1 MTMSVAAHMREAG
14 LSLRSAKQR
23 TLLALTGIVI
33 GVGAV
38 IALLTTGSIA
48 RSEALRQF
56 QTLGTDMVSVIDI
69 SPRGNNE
76 MRRVLKISDADA
88 LTGLPSVLAAAP
100 YNLDSVIVALPGQ
113 GSVNMLRVG
122 VTADFADMHDI
133 VTAEGRFISSFDGP
147 NLSAFAVLGAG
158 VAGRLRDGGLKVEVG
173 SYLRVQQDAY
183 LVVGL
188 LAPSSGKGPSGV
200 LVDDSMLLP
209 IELAVR
215 ERADEEMQSITLRIG
230 KDVHYLDATK
240 EIQGHFAL
248 VAPQMNIRVDSPVPL
263 IEQMEGQMRLFTLLL
278 GAVGGIA
285 LVLGGVGVM
294 NAMLSSVGE
303 RRLEI
308 GIRRALGAKRGDVR
322 LQFLVES
329 VLLCLMGGVLGAG
342 LGVGASLLICMY
354 SGWSWQWSFTALAL
368 GLGTSCAAGIFFG
381 YHPARQAARL
391 DPVVAMRE
399 S

>member
-1 MTMSVAAHMREAG
+1 MTMSVAAQMCEAG
-14 LSLRSAKQR
+14 LSLWSAKQR

-48 RSEALRQF
+48 RSEALKQF

-69 SPRGNNE
+69 SPRGNNNE

-88 LTGLPSVLAAAP
+88 LVGLPSVLAAAP
-100 YNLDSVIVALPGQ
+100 YTFDSAIAAMPNQ
-113 GSVNMLRVG
+113 GSVSVSKVG

-133 VTAEGRFISSFDGP
+133 ATAEGRFISSFDGL
-147 NLSAFAVLGAG
+147 NAFAVLGAG
-158 VAGRLRDGGLKVEVG
+158 IAWRLRDGGLKVEVG
-173 SYLRVQQDAY
+173 SYLRVEQDVY

-188 LAPSSGKGPSGV
+188 LAPSSGKGPPGM
-200 LVDDSMLLP
+200 LVDESLLLP

-215 ERADEEMQSITLRIG
+215 ERANEELRSITLRIG
-230 KDVHYLDATK
+230 QDVHYLDATE

-322 LQFLVES
+322 LQFLAES

-342 LGVGASLLICMY
+342 LGIGASLLICMY